1 VGDVVAALAAL
12 LILGVFGV
20 ILVVMIRASR
30 AQRTRTQRADFGGRN
45 SYFGFLL
52 GMLRATDRTRDEGE
66 VAPEASGA
74 DADRRSR
81 R

>member
-12 LILGVFGV
+12 LILGGFVV

-30 AQRTRTQRADFGGRN
+30 AQRARTQRTDFGGRN

-52 GMLRATDRTRDEGE
+52 GMLRAPDRTPDEGE
-66 VAPEASGA
+66 VAPDASGA
-74 DADRRSR
+74 DADGRSR